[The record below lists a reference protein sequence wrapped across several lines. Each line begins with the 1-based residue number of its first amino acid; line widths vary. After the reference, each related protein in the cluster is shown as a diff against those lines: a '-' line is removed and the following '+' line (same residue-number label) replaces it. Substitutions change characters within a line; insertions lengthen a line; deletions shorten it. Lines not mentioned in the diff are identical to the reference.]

1 MVGLVDGLTGSA
13 FKSRVHGLTAIA
25 LPGPS
30 RLSLEGPCS
39 VVPLPPCLAA
49 SNRSSWRRHHV
60 APRLSTAKPCL
71 RIVTPRLIGHAF
83 FAVQSLR
90 DPLKAKLLDLW
101 SEMSPP
107 AREVFDIVALKTVR
121 RRTVEVQI

>member
-1 MVGLVDGLTGSA
+1 LFHFHRAWQQANLALA
-13 FKSRVHGLTAIA
+13 FW
-25 LPGPS
+25 
-30 RLSLEGPCS
+30 
-39 VVPLPPCLAA
+39 A
-49 SNRSSWRRHHV
+49 SG

-107 AREVFDIVALKTVR
+107 AREVFDIVALKGVR